1 MVAVGRVVAGR
12 MMVCRVGNDGVR
24 SVCSGL
30 KLCDEE
36 VQMFVVAK
44 SNMRWAT
51 AGRNVPP

>member
-1 MVAVGRVVAGR
+1 MVAVGGVVAGR
-12 MMVCRVGNDGVR
+12 MMVCRSDSDGIR

-36 VQMFVVAK
+36 VQMFVVGK
-44 SNMRWAT
+44 GNMRWAT

>member
-1 MVAVGRVVAGR
+1 MVAVGGVVAGR
-12 MMVCRVGNDGVR
+12 MMVCRAGNDGVR

-30 KLCDEE
+30 KLCDGE